1 MDEFGPIL
9 PRDKGKDSPFAPAKG
24 VTGGSDMDERDDQGF
39 DLFRQAKQIR
49 DEATKAVSS
58 ALDMATTTVTD
69 ATQGAQT
76 AVSGAVDSYKEAL
89 DDVVAQL
96 PTFGE
101 VVGQASRLPG
111 VAVKREWYFAE
122 VFGRKYADKVAIAIA
137 TTPCQAG
144 LTGKQIEKFAKS
156 SIGKESRRTTLISM
170 ATGIPGGAAVAATI
184 PADLVQLYG
193 HLMRAIQKLSYLYG
207 WRDFVRLDG
216 REPDAATRAALILFL
231 GSMSKVEQANEALGQ
246 VARLRM
252 GSFAD
257 QALRDA
263 MLTAEIQTVVE
274 ETSVVLGDRL
284 TRRLTGQVVDK
295 AIPVAGGIISGIV
308 TRGDFG
314 SMCDAL
320 HRQLKVWGA

>member
-1 MDEFGPIL
+1 
-9 PRDKGKDSPFAPAKG
+9 
-24 VTGGSDMDERDDQGF
+24 MDERDDQGF
-39 DLFRQAKQIR
+39 DLFLQARQMR
-49 DEATKAVSS
+49 DEAAKAVSS
-58 ALDMATTTVTD
+58 ALDVATTTVTD
-69 ATQGAQT
+69 ATHGVQT
-76 AVSGAVDSYKEAL
+76 TVSGAVDSYKEAL

-111 VAVKREWYFAE
+111 VAVKREWYLAE
-122 VFGRKYADKVAIAIA
+122 VFGRKYADRVSIAIA
-137 TTPCQAG
+137 TTPGRAG
-144 LTGKQIEKFAKS
+144 LTDKQIEKFAKS
-156 SIGKESRRTTLISM
+156 SIAKESRRTTLISI

-207 WRDFVRLDG
+207 WRDLVRLDG
-216 REPDAATRAALILFL
+216 SEPDVATRSALILFL
-231 GSMSKVEQANEALGQ
+231 GSMSKVEQANEALGR
-246 VARLRM
+246 VARLRV
-252 GSFAD
+252 GNSFD
-257 QALRDA
+257 EVLRNA
-263 MLTAEIQTVVE
+263 MLTIEVQEVVDEITL
-274 ETSVVLGDRL
+274 VLGDRL

-314 SMCDAL
+314 SMCNEL